1 MLNAAGYGYAHGDAC
16 DMFWAYCHDSNRAY
30 LKVGIIVAVP
40 SHSHNWAGSRW
51 GHIAI
56 YIGDGKV
63 IENIGRVNVRGLN
76 DWVNYYGTTY
86 TPLWGWYRNIAL
98 C

>member
-1 MLNAAGYGYAHGDAC
+1 
-16 DMFWAYCHDSNRAY
+16 MFWAYCHDSNRAN
-30 LKVGIIVAVP
+30 LIVGIIVAAP
-40 SHSHNWAGSRW
+40 SYSNAWAGSIW

-56 YIGDGKV
+56 YIGDSKV
-63 IENIGRVNVRGLN
+63 IENIGRINVRGLD

-86 TPLWGWYRNIAL
+86 MPLWGWYRNVAL